1 MKRHSFEIQFWGYE
15 TGNIIASIT
24 GAGGMKAFFGSL
36 ADAYRTGGGSPT
48 AAILWLA
55 RETPEVFATLGV
67 IAIVVIA
74 YPLGN
79 AVRRRF
85 GQMAADAINALAVPL
100 ALGLLGYALISNANL
115 FTVAACAFV
124 VGSCLLRGA
133 ANFPLLLKLGG
144 LALSLGGLALA
155 GAGVMVLA
163 VQLFGPGGTGLA
175 LSASTFLSGVFV
187 AGAGLLTYQGG
198 CYAVDAARGSGEVG
212 TPQGG
217 VLAALLSSTGALA
230 NWMARNIDPA
240 VRWCINWLVHPGL
253 FWIPES
259 VKQRQPFLTSMLARL
274 PWRVITGTLALAT
287 GTAAGV
293 AFAIAN
299 LLWAVGDVAIGS
311 LDAKTPE
318 DVSPTETAN
327 KTNAP
332 KWSAASEEVSRQGA
346 SLARGKSS
354 SGG

>member
-1 MKRHSFEIQFWGYE
+1 MLLLRAGAPIFEAIPSKYLPSFAKKVMHWGTVLTDFGWMKRHSFEIQFWGYE

-36 ADAYRTGGGSPT
+36 ADAYRTGGGPP
-48 AAILWLA
+48 A
-55 RETPEVFATLGV
+55 RSNPVAC
-67 IAIVVIA
+67 A
-74 YPLGN
+74 GN
-79 AVRRRF
+79 PGGLCHARSDCDRGDRLSSRERSARRF
-85 GQMAADAINALAVPL
+85 GQVAADVINALAVPL

-198 CYAVDAARGSGEVG
+198 AMPLTPLAGPRRWGPRRAVFSPRCFPRPAHSQTGWHG
-212 TPQGG
+212 T
-217 VLAALLSSTGALA
+217 S
-230 NWMARNIDPA
+230 
-240 VRWCINWLVHPGL
+240 
-253 FWIPES
+253 IP
-259 VKQRQPFLTSMLARL
+259 PFA
-274 PWRVITGTLALAT
+274 
-287 GTAAGV
+287 
-293 AFAIAN
+293 
-299 LLWAVGDVAIGS
+299 
-311 LDAKTPE
+311 
-318 DVSPTETAN
+318 
-327 KTNAP
+327 
-332 KWSAASEEVSRQGA
+332 GA
-346 SLARGKSS
+346 SAGLSILAC
-354 SGG
+354 SGFQRT

>member
-1 MKRHSFEIQFWGYE
+1 
-15 TGNIIASIT
+15 
-24 GAGGMKAFFGSL
+24 
-36 ADAYRTGGGSPT
+36 
-48 AAILWLA
+48 
-55 RETPEVFATLGV
+55 
-67 IAIVVIA
+67 
-74 YPLGN
+74 
-79 AVRRRF
+79 
-85 GQMAADAINALAVPL
+85 
-100 ALGLLGYALISNANL
+100 
-115 FTVAACAFV
+115 
-124 VGSCLLRGA
+124 
-133 ANFPLLLKLGG
+133 
-144 LALSLGGLALA
+144 
-155 GAGVMVLA
+155 MVLA